1 MKKSLLKNLL
11 AMALGGALSSVAV
24 VKVDPDH
31 FQESLKRLATVALA
45 GAATGI
51 IGLNVRAP
59 KDDL

>member
-1 MKKSLLKNLL
+1 MKKSLMKNLL
-11 AMALGGALSSVAV
+11 AMALGGALSSAAV
-24 VKVDPDH
+24 VKIDPDH
-31 FQESLKRLATVALA
+31 FKESLKNLAGVALA